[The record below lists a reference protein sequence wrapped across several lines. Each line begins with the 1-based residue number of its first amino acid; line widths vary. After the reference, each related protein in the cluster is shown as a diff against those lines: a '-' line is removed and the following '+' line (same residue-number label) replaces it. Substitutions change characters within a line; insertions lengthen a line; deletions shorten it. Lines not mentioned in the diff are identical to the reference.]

1 MRLPLVFAILKK
13 ELLETL
19 RDRRT
24 LLLMIGLPVLIYPLL
39 MIFLSRLQEA
49 QDEATQART
58 SIVAIWG
65 ALPAPLAGHMTSKD
79 ALVGMS
85 AWLGAPDSVRHA
97 IEGGAAVP
105 APAVTEPEARVGRQ
119 RGEESTREEENPI
132 AVAARALLTN
142 RQADAVLVT
151 WPGFNRATMEDD
163 LGTATVYFDSVRED
177 SRLARDRVTHALTE
191 YRRSLLASREQAR
204 QLPAGFTRAVEVLR
218 RDVAPPSRRAGY
230 VLGAFLPF
238 LLVSLSLFGGF
249 YAAVDLTAGEKER
262 GTMQTLMCAPLRS
275 AEIVFGKFLA
285 VWTVAMVAAGAN
297 VTSLALTMQ
306 RILPGGDF
314 SIAPSSYALA
324 ALLLVPITMTTSALF
339 VAIGACAK
347 DFKDGQNFLTPVYM
361 LLVMPAGV
369 TMLPSVELNA
379 WTAFVPVVN
388 IALLVKALF
397 AREVHTE
404 LLFLVVVASAVH
416 AALAILLAARVFGR
430 EQILLGGR
438 ESARRVL
445 GLERRAGGV
454 PSPTAALTTFAV
466 ALVLAFYASLAI
478 ERRGLL
484 TALLVTQYG
493 FFLLPTLAVVLGLG
507 YSARET
513 LSLRLPPWRGVVAA
527 LLLGSTAWLAIAGSV
542 MRLAPPP
549 DALVKALERLLML
562 GDHPMPLWIVLLAVA
577 VTPAVCEELFFRG
590 VVLSGLRSLGKWPA
604 IAVSALLFAVAHAS
618 IYRLLPTLLLGLVLG
633 YLVWKTGSIVVSMI
647 VHALNNGIVAVLS
660 QTPSVAAAL
669 GFDAAA
675 KVVPLGPTLM
685 AVAVSAVALALVASQ
700 RTERSTFEAQRLR

>member
-1 MRLPLVFAILKK
+1 
-13 ELLETL
+13 
-19 RDRRT
+19 
-24 LLLMIGLPVLIYPLL
+24 
-39 MIFLSRLQEA
+39 
-49 QDEATQART
+49 
-58 SIVAIWG
+58 
-65 ALPAPLAGHMTSKD
+65 
-79 ALVGMS
+79 
-85 AWLGAPDSVRHA
+85 
-97 IEGGAAVP
+97 
-105 APAVTEPEARVGRQ
+105 
-119 RGEESTREEENPI
+119 
-132 AVAARALLTN
+132 
-142 RQADAVLVT
+142 
-151 WPGFNRATMEDD
+151 
-163 LGTATVYFDSVRED
+163 
-177 SRLARDRVTHALTE
+177 
-191 YRRSLLASREQAR
+191 
-204 QLPAGFTRAVEVLR
+204 
-218 RDVAPPSRRAGY
+218 

-285 VWTVAMVAAGAN
+285 VWAVALVAACAN

-314 SIAPSSYALA
+314 RIAPSSYALA
-324 ALLLVPITMTTSALF
+324 ALMLVPITMTTSALF
-339 VAIGACAK
+339 VAIGAFAK

-369 TMLPSVELNA
+369 TMLPSIELNA

-388 IALLVKALF
+388 IALLVKSLF
-397 AREVHTE
+397 AGEVRAD
-404 LLFLVVVASAVH
+404 LLFLVAVASAAY

-438 ESARRVL
+438 ESAFRVL

-454 PSPTAALTTFAV
+454 PSPAAALTTFAV

-478 ERRGLL
+478 EQRGVLV
-484 TALLVTQYG
+484 AVLVTQYG
-493 FFLLPTLAVVLGLG
+493 FFLLPTLVVVLGLG

-513 LSLRLPPWRGVVAA
+513 LCLRLPPWRGVAAAA
-527 LLLGSTAWLAIAGSV
+527 LLGCTAWLAITGTV

-562 GDHPMPLWIVLLAVA
+562 GDEPMPLWVVLLAVA

-590 VVLSGLRSLGKWPA
+590 VLLSGLRSLGMWPA
-604 IAVSALLFAVAHAS
+604 IAISSLLFAVAHAS

-633 YLVWKTGSIVVSMI
+633 YLVWKTGSIVVSMM

-660 QTPSVAAAL
+660 QTPTLAAAL
-669 GFDAAA
+669 GLDGEARIM
-675 KVVPLGPTLM
+675 PLGPTL
-685 AVAVSAVALALVASQ
+685 VAGLVSALALVLLAY
-700 RTERSTFEAQRLR
+700 RARVPPPPRSDA